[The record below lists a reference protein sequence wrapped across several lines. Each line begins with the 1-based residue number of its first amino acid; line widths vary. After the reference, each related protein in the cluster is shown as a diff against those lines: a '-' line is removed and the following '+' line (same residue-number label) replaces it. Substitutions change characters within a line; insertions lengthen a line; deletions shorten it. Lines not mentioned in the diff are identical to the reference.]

1 MYDVNPNPLG
11 DGLLLNISDTDNT
24 QSLELALE
32 VASFFRLNPK
42 QAKTTIGR
50 VVKAVQAW
58 PKEARALKL
67 SKDEQDRIASA
78 FRVADGA
85 RADFTGAA

>member
-1 MYDVNPNPLG
+1 
-11 DGLLLNISDTDNT
+11 LLNISETDNT

-42 QAKTTIGR
+42 QAKTTLGR

-58 PKEARALKL
+58 PKEVKALKL
-67 SKDEQDRIASA
+67 SKGEQDRVASA

-85 RADFTGAA
+85 